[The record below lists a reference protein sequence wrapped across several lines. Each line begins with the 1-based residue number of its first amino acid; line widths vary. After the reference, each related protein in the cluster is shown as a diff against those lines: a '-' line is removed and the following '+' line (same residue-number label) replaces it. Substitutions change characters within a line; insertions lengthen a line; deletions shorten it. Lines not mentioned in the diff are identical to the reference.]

1 MPSKICLKLVETAG
15 SRFFDPDASR
25 TASPLTLALLLR
37 GEGARMA
44 FLDYLR
50 SLAVFGEPAI
60 VIYTIRTRQRA
71 FESRRPSCATPS
83 PLNGERAG
91 VRGENAPT
99 INPRQ
104 QSKCRFL
111 RTTVGLLITLLQLA
125 VSAQEPVVVRPPD
138 EPAYRE
144 GRILII
150 PKAGR
155 AAALGR
161 FHGQTGARLRKAF
174 PRLANIQVLELPR
187 GLSARDAITRYRQ
200 SGHVETVELDYW
212 IEASASP
219 NDPNF
224 INGNQWHL
232 NNFGQAGGLAGADIR
247 APEAWSILNSA
258 SNIIVAVIDSGIRLS
273 HQDLTNNLWTNPG
286 EIAGNALDDDANGIV
301 DDVHGINAVGTI
313 TSGNP
318 TDDYGHGTHVS
329 GIIGAVGSNGVG
341 VSGVAWKVKI
351 MPCKFLDSSGGGALS
366 DLQECLDYAS
376 AKGAKVI
383 NCSFESPVSSVTL
396 SNAFLE
402 LRNAGII
409 VVAAAGN
416 SGTDNDIFPKYPAS
430 FPMDNIISVTATTR
444 TDDQAYNF
452 GATSVHLGAPGVSIF
467 STHNLSDSHYTS
479 DSGTSFAAPSVA
491 GAAALLLA
499 EFPGLTYRQVI
510 ERLLGTV
517 DPLPSLAGRCI
528 TGGRLNL
535 ARALSGGFA
544 IQPAPYSWIP
554 TNGMTAIMLANDG
567 VSTARPLPFTFPFG
581 GRHYTNIYVGANGII
596 GFTNSGLY
604 LTGNMDMPTT
614 ATPNAIVC
622 PFWDNLNP
630 AAGGSVWFGTCGV
643 APYRSVVASWVDVP
657 HFITN
662 GGLTRLRFQAILH
675 ESGQIAFQYAQVQ
688 NGNPLYVRGL
698 SATIG
703 VEDFMGAVA
712 TKYSYNGTPA
722 VVTNNQTI
730 LFIPRG
736 NAGPIPLLTQL
747 GAPQASQFQLRVTA
761 QVGSRCVI
769 KASDDLSSWMNL
781 ATNVISSS
789 GVWNFTDSNVNAHFH
804 RFYQAA
810 SDP

>member
-232 NNFGQAGGLAGADIR
+232 NNFGQAGGLAGADIH
-247 APEAWSILNSA
+247 APEAWSIRNSA

-273 HQDLTNNLWTNPG
+273 HQDLTNNLWINPG
-286 EIAGNALDDDANGIV
+286 EIAGNGLDDDANGIV
-301 DDVHGINAVGTI
+301 DDVHGINAVVTI

-318 TDDYGHGTHVS
+318 NDDTGHGTQVS
-329 GIIGAVGSNGVG
+329 GIIGAAGNNGVG

-351 MPCKFLDSSGGGALS
+351 LPCKFLSGIGGFQD
-366 DLQECLDYAS
+366 DLVQCLDYAI
-376 AKGAKVI
+376 AKGARVI
-383 NCSFESPVSSVTL
+383 NCSFTTPVSSVTL

-402 LRNAGII
+402 LRNAGIV

-416 SGTDNDIFPKYPAS
+416 ESRDNDMTPSYPAS
-430 FPMDNIISVTATTR
+430 FPMDNIVAVTATTR
-444 TDDQAYNF
+444 TDGQAYNY
-452 GATSVHLGAPGVSIF
+452 GANSVHLGAPGVSIY
-467 STHNLSDSHYTS
+467 STDYSSDASYSS
-479 DSGTSFAAPSVA
+479 DNGTSFAVPCVS
-491 GAAALLLA
+491 GALALLMA
-499 EFPGLTYRQVI
+499 EFPGLTYRQI
-510 ERLLGTV
+510 IDRLLGTV

-535 ARALSGGFA
+535 AKALSGGFS
-544 IQPAPYSWIP
+544 IQPTPYSWVP
-554 TNGMTAIMLANDG
+554 TNGMTSITLTNDG
-567 VSTARPLPFTFPFG
+567 VSTARPLPFTFQFG
-581 GRHYTNIYVGANGII
+581 GRDYNNIFVGANGII
-596 GFTNSGLY
+596 GFTNSGLN

-614 ATPNAIVC
+614 AVPNAIIC
-622 PFWDNLNP
+622 PYWDDLNP
-630 AAGGSVWFGTCGV
+630 AAGGSVWFGTVGA
-643 APYRSVVASWVDVP
+643 APYRAAVVSWVDVP
-657 HFITN
+657 HAITA
-662 GGLTRLRFQAILH
+662 GGQNRFTLQAILH
-675 ESGQIAFQYAQVQ
+675 ESRQIAFQYAQVDS
-688 NGNPLYVRGL
+688 GNVQRTSGR

-703 VEDFMGAVA
+703 VEDFIGAVA
-712 TKYSYNGTPA
+712 AKYSYNGDLA
-722 VVTNNQTI
+722 LVTNNQAMLFVPHGSSLPTAI
-730 LFIPRG
+730 LTRLG
-736 NAGPIPLLTQL
+736 GPQ
-747 GAPQASQFQLRVTA
+747 GGQFQLRVTA

-769 KASDDLSSWMNL
+769 KVSDYLSTWSSL
-781 ATNVISSS
+781 ATNVIPAS
-789 GVWNFTDSNVNAHFH
+789 GLWNFTDLNAVTHLH
-804 RFYQAA
+804 RFYQAV
-810 SDP
+810 SEP